1 MRQITCSFCGAAYD
15 PTQGACPVCGTA
27 NAPSQQPRK
36 KEGSPERAPAPQGP
50 DPMED
55 TILASDLL
63 PKKENT
69 RTPVR
74 QAAAPERRPS
84 QPRKSSPEELPHS
97 PAVERKPQEPAF
109 KEKKPNGRRDKTV
122 CIVLGVVAAILA
134 LYIGYR
140 FLRPALA
147 DRLSGGQTPPSTTAS
162 TVAESI
168 PCQKLTLDA
177 GSIVFTKQGD
187 ARLLNVTQEPKDTTD
202 VLAFTSA
209 NPAVAKVSNNGRVEA
224 AGQGKTQITVTCG
237 DAQAVCEIVCDFGES
252 TEPSTTAPTE
262 STPPTS
268 EPSGAHTLSS
278 TDFTLFEKGETA
290 RLTIS
295 GLSNVQVAW
304 TSDDPDIAT
313 VDNGKVT
320 AVGPGTTR
328 VRAKFQSQELVC
340 IVRCNFPGETEKPGD
355 ENRGSSDS
363 YSLSHTDVT
372 IDVGETFTL
381 RLRDGGG
388 NSVSVTWSVQNSGI
402 CSVDGS
408 GTVTGVSSGST
419 EVSTSYQ
426 GSTYTCIIRV
436 R

>member
-15 PTQGACPVCGTA
+15 PTEGTCPVCGTA
-27 NAPSQQPRK
+27 NAPSQQLRK
-36 KEGSPERAPAPQGP
+36 KEGPPERVPASQGP

-55 TILASDLL
+55 TILASDFM
-63 PKKENT
+63 PKKENF
-69 RTPVR
+69 RAPAR
-74 QAAAPERRPS
+74 QAAVPDRGSAR
-84 QPRKSSPEELPHS
+84 PRKSSPEEPPHS
-97 PAVERKPQEPAF
+97 TAAGSRPQEPAP
-109 KEKKPNGRRDKTV
+109 KGKKPNGRRDKIV

-147 DRLSGGQTPPSTTAS
+147 DRLSGGQTPPSTTEAMV
-162 TVAESI
+162 TESI
-168 PCQKLTLDA
+168 PCQKLTLDT
-177 GSIVFTKQGD
+177 GVIVFTKQGD
-187 ARLLNVTQEPKDTTD
+187 ARLLNLTQEPKDTTD
-202 VLAFTSA
+202 ALAYTAA

-224 AGQGKTQITVTCG
+224 VGQGKTQITVTCG
-237 DAQAVCEIVCDFGES
+237 DAQVVCEIVCDFGES

-268 EPSGAHTLSS
+268 EPSGAYTLSS
-278 TDFTLFEKGETA
+278 TDFTLFKKGETA

-295 GLSNVQVAW
+295 GLSNVQVSW

-320 AVGPGTTR
+320 AVGPGTTK
-328 VRAKFQSQELVC
+328 VRAKFESQELVC

-355 ENRGSSDS
+355 ENQGSSDS

-381 RLRDGGG
+381 RLRDSGGD
-388 NSVSVTWSVQNSGI
+388 SVSVTWSVQNSGI

-408 GTVTGVSSGST
+408 GKVTGVSSGST

-426 GSTYTCIIRV
+426 GGTYTCIVRV

>member
-15 PTQGACPVCGTA
+15 PTEGTCPVCGTA
-27 NAPSQQPRK
+27 NTLPQQPRK
-36 KEGSPERAPAPQGP
+36 KEGPTERAPAPQGP

-55 TILASDLL
+55 TILATDLL
-63 PKKENT
+63 PKMESPRAPT
-69 RTPVR
+69 R
-74 QAAAPERRPS
+74 QAAAPERGPS
-84 QPRKSSPEELPHS
+84 QPRQSSPVEPPH
-97 PAVERKPQEPAF
+97 PTAVGKRPQEPAL
-109 KEKKPNGRRDKTV
+109 KGKKPNGRRDKTV

-140 FLRPALA
+140 FLRPTLA
-147 DRLSGGQTPPSTTAS
+147 DRLGGQTPPSTTEA

-168 PCQKLTLDA
+168 RCQKLTLDTGA
-177 GSIVFTKQGD
+177 IVFTKQGD
-187 ARLLNVTQEPKDTTD
+187 ARLLNVTQEPKDTTEA
-202 VLAFTSA
+202 LAFTSA
-209 NPAVAKVSNNGRVEA
+209 NPLVAKVSNTGRVEA
-224 AGQGKTQITVTCG
+224 AGQGKTLITVTCG
-237 DAQAVCEIVCDFGES
+237 EAQVVCEIVCDFGES

-262 STPPTS
+262 STAPTT
-268 EPSGAHTLSS
+268 EQTGNYALSS
-278 TDFTLFEKGETA
+278 TDFTLFKKGETA

-295 GLSNVQVAW
+295 GLSNVQVSW

-320 AVGPGTTR
+320 AVGPGTTK
-328 VRAKFQSQELVC
+328 VRAKFESQELVC
-340 IVRCNFPGETEKPGD
+340 IVRCNFPGETEKPSD

-381 RLRDGGG
+381 RLRDGDG

-408 GTVTGVSSGST
+408 GKVTGVSSGST

-426 GSTYTCIIRV
+426 GSTYTCIVRV